1 MSHTGTRLS
10 SVLDK
15 DECIF
20 AVVICHIRYRI
31 YCEGPCRFTDN
42 QGERVAPSYIYPVVA
57 DVGTYSPMCLL
68 VSLYSVK
75 KERSM

>member
-1 MSHTGTRLS
+1 MSYTGTRLS

-20 AVVICHIRYRI
+20 AVVICHVI

-57 DVGTYSPMCLL
+57 DVGTYSPHVFAC
-68 VSLYSVK
+68 YSVK